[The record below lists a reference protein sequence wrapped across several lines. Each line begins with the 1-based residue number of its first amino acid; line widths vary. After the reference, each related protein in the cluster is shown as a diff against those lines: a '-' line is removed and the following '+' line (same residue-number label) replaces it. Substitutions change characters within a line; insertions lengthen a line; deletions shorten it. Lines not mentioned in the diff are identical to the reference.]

1 MKPEIFEASLEKGS
15 NRLYVKSDRNVVIR
29 NGAFIKLGLN
39 DIFYR
44 AESSESINI
53 KKKFKCSGDTI
64 SIKGNYSYKLAQN
77 DSGKIN
83 FEEYQAY
90 EISSIGESSTKYS
103 IGEKIYAQG
112 GITSS
117 SGGNITGEYTE
128 IEVTK
133 IGQDGD
139 ILEAK
144 ISRPGLYIMPPENPV
159 PVMNES
165 GKIIEMDLEFD
176 VSDSVS
182 ILERDFSSISYK
194 DSFTEIKMSYP
205 LPKGVKQGEILISKQ
220 IILLD
225 KEYSSSSFEN
235 EPCEITFDY
244 TPVNGIPLLPPQSI
258 DPQTS
263 YNEAVKIIDAKLS
276 ELDKRIT
283 RIENM
288 NY

>member
-1 MKPEIFEASLEKGS
+1 
-15 NRLYVKSDRNVVIR
+15 
-29 NGAFIKLGLN
+29 
-39 DIFYR
+39 
-44 AESSESINI
+44 
-53 KKKFKCSGDTI
+53 
-64 SIKGNYSYKLAQN
+64 
-77 DSGKIN
+77 
-83 FEEYQAY
+83 
-90 EISSIGESSTKYS
+90 
-103 IGEKIYAQG
+103 
-112 GITSS
+112 
-117 SGGNITGEYTE
+117 
-128 IEVTK
+128 
-133 IGQDGD
+133 
-139 ILEAK
+139 
-144 ISRPGLYIMPPENPV
+144 
-159 PVMNES
+159 
-165 GKIIEMDLEFD
+165 
-176 VSDSVS
+176 
-182 ILERDFSSISYK
+182 
-194 DSFTEIKMSYP
+194 MSYP